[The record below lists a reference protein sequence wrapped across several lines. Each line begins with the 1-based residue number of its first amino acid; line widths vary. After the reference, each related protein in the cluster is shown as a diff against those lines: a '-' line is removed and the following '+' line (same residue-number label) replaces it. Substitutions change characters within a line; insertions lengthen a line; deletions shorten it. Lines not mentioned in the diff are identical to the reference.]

1 MLYILHTVYFT
12 CCIFYILFILH
23 VYFTWGTQN
32 SRSFK
37 IPLGIK
43 QRGINS
49 PDFFSCY
56 CDSLIKILRDKKIGC
71 KLYMII
77 LAIILFADDMCLLA
91 PTRSSLEILLAESAN
106 YCNKLGLQFN
116 PKKSKI
122 LVFSKKKVDTSVLK
136 PILLNGAVIEY
147 ATSVKYLGV
156 TLISDRGINFSAT
169 KEIQTFYRAANSIL
183 TSVNKPNEQ
192 VLMQLLYTNCVP
204 IISYACN
211 VKIYSAQDMR
221 DCNTA
226 VNDAIRK
233 IFTYQRWESVRSLRD
248 GFQMKSVYEMFK
260 IASDKFQ
267 LSLANHPNSILR
279 HIHSNVD

>member
-1 MLYILHTVYFT
+1 M
-12 CCIFYILFILH
+12 
-23 VYFTWGTQN
+23 
-32 SRSFK
+32 
-37 IPLGIK
+37 
-43 QRGINS
+43 
-49 PDFFSCY
+49 
-56 CDSLIKILRDKKIGC
+56 
-71 KLYMII
+71 
-77 LAIILFADDMCLLA
+77 
-91 PTRSSLEILLAESAN
+91 
-106 YCNKLGLQFN
+106 
-116 PKKSKI
+116 
-122 LVFSKKKVDTSVLK
+122 
-136 PILLNGAVIEY
+136 
-147 ATSVKYLGV
+147 
-156 TLISDRGINFSAT
+156 
-169 KEIQTFYRAANSIL
+169 ANSIL